1 MGIMLDRILKGA
13 TSISA
18 AKVRDY
24 KIFKSQLK
32 LIKDIVYQN
41 KYDKYHEFFV
51 TSKEDMRAYQEN
63 PDAKNFGKLSKF
75 DQYLIHSKDQYAKLM
90 KDLKGLVPKEYTEVL
105 NLIDEQKFLV
115 VQNTTDNASIPY
127 QNNVFEAENIL
138 RNQQKYYPEITEE
151 MIGKVINLIS
161 FRIPYY
167 VGPLTNKNGQSDFAW
182 MIRKSDEQTLP
193 WNFDKVIDKSKSAEK
208 FIRRMTSKCTYLL
221 EEDVLPKHSLLYQ
234 EMEVLNEL
242 NNVQLRGE
250 NEPKHRIH
258 RLDPKVKQFIYHNL
272 FQKKK
277 NVTHKDLI
285 TLLQNSEHRNTLNK
299 TSGQKLKVFGTQN
312 DSKFASKLSTYNDMK
327 AILGSVENKRQMIE
341 ELVL

>member
-1 MGIMLDRILKGA
+1 MGIMLDHILKGA
-13 TSISA
+13 SSISA

-24 KIFKSQLK
+24 DNFKNQLK

-41 KYDKYHEFFV
+41 QNDKYHEFFV
-51 TSKEDMRAYQEN
+51 TNKENLSAYKKN

-75 DQYLIHSKDQYAKLM
+75 DQYLIHPKDQYAKLM
-90 KDLKGLVPKEYTEVL
+90 KDLKEIVPKAYTEVL
-105 NLIDEQKFLV
+105 NLIEEQKFLV
-115 VQNTTDNASIPY
+115 LQNTTDNASIPY

-151 MIGKVINLIS
+151 MIDKVINLIS

-182 MIRKSDEQTLP
+182 MVRKSDEQTLP
-193 WNFDKVIDKSKSAEK
+193 WSFDKVIDKSKSAEK

-221 EEDVLPKHSLLYQ
+221 EEDVLPKNSLLYQ

-250 NEPKHRIH
+250 NEPKIE
-258 RLDPKVKQFIYHNL
+258 FIDSNL
-272 FQKKK
+272 K
-277 NVTHKDLI
+277 
-285 TLLQNSEHRNTLNK
+285 
-299 TSGQKLKVFGTQN
+299 
-312 DSKFASKLSTYNDMK
+312 
-327 AILGSVENKRQMIE
+327 
-341 ELVL
+341 